1 MTDRTI
7 PTTITYEENCDYKAS
22 TITRDV
28 TLPLQTVEVIATLSN
43 PQYEDRIH
51 ESQYNDFYYNDK
63 VDIIVSIVDNSK
75 SVTTGSVDIYYIED
89 NSFDKTLSNNNKIN
103 NVPLLVNSEG
113 KVYLKYQPH
122 HSGTVIVKYYGEPY
136 YQNNESDPI
145 SIQLKTI
152 PVSVEFT
159 SEQPNLTYIEDDVTL
174 KAKVRDT
181 YNNPVEYGILTFLSY
196 QYHNIESANDGEEK
210 VIGNPVML
218 DENGEGVIYYS
229 PLQLFNKQKL
239 SYYNTD
245 LMTPEEINNAKVLT
259 VTQDNYAQIKK
270 QYVLPND
277 FANKTLPQKMYAT
290 TYDNDVNIVN
300 KSIELIR
307 AVYNYD
313 NNLYG
318 VKWKYY
324 DSHSDW
330 SNIAIL
336 LPGSLTAHAI
346 KLVNDNDRIFAQPLS
361 AKFDNFL
368 HLQENEHCI
377 LKAKLLNIYGEE
389 VDFSNSDD
397 IKVTFHIDGTQV
409 LINSDTSENF
419 ENNYS
424 YIPYHTTI
432 DGVFE
437 TQFYG
442 ETNVFIANITN
453 NLLPGNYTI
462 YASIDAT
469 TYNGG
474 ATLVDKIGFEAD
486 ITNTEYFQAAQSE
499 KFYITVD
506 PQQLNNSKISITLQ
520 QNTVPS
526 NIGINEKINKNTI
539 KANITCPLV
548 NESIFIGK
556 KCYFFVTKQNK
567 QYEATITYVNDKLE
581 ATLPTDISF
590 EKVEDYV
597 IYAYLPSG
605 IYISNDKSV
614 EIPTIYSNTKM
625 ISARYNLVPE
635 ITGIIETQLM
645 YPGSVTFDVVVDNIF
660 NENVPIKVQVKD
672 SNANIIY
679 SYTTNFTKANH
690 THTVTLTS
698 LNAGKYTI
706 NATIT
711 DKNVTTFK
719 TLTISKAS
727 LQQSNDALTNVVTNP
742 HQKINI
748 NISSLGKY
756 INDGDLGTIYTYIK
770 KDSSIISCPNTK
782 QYINNICVVTV
793 DAPIYS
799 TGAYSIRAVYNGDDN
814 FAVLNPAWDINFN
827 AITINGVID
836 FDFDENDN
844 LSISLGYDS
853 LSLSASEE
861 AENTITQ
868 HNGQYII
875 GELAFSNDNNQTLY
889 IPIIFDDTGMVTVS
903 NPLTSTY
910 DWEQYYLAK
919 ITLNPTD
926 SGLINAIKSSNAPAT
941 AIQNYYN
948 NNSQH
953 NYKSIQANNLNV
965 AATKL
970 KEQLNDSGDT
980 VLFTTYGAQTIIG
993 EINGLSSD
1001 KGI

>member
-1 MTDRTI
+1 M
-7 PTTITYEENCDYKAS
+7 
-22 TITRDV
+22 
-28 TLPLQTVEVIATLSN
+28 
-43 PQYEDRIH
+43 
-51 ESQYNDFYYNDK
+51 
-63 VDIIVSIVDNSK
+63 
-75 SVTTGSVDIYYIED
+75 
-89 NSFDKTLSNNNKIN
+89 
-103 NVPLLVNSEG
+103 
-113 KVYLKYQPH
+113 
-122 HSGTVIVKYYGEPY
+122 
-136 YQNNESDPI
+136 
-145 SIQLKTI
+145 
-152 PVSVEFT
+152 
-159 SEQPNLTYIEDDVTL
+159 
-174 KAKVRDT
+174 
-181 YNNPVEYGILTFLSY
+181 
-196 QYHNIESANDGEEK
+196 
-210 VIGNPVML
+210 
-218 DENGEGVIYYS
+218 
-229 PLQLFNKQKL
+229 
-239 SYYNTD
+239 
-245 LMTPEEINNAKVLT
+245 
-259 VTQDNYAQIKK
+259 
-270 QYVLPND
+270 
-277 FANKTLPQKMYAT
+277 
-290 TYDNDVNIVN
+290 
-300 KSIELIR
+300 
-307 AVYNYD
+307 
-313 NNLYG
+313 
-318 VKWKYY
+318 
-324 DSHSDW
+324 
-330 SNIAIL
+330 
-336 LPGSLTAHAI
+336 
-346 KLVNDNDRIFAQPLS
+346 
-361 AKFDNFL
+361 
-368 HLQENEHCI
+368 
-377 LKAKLLNIYGEE
+377 
-389 VDFSNSDD
+389 
-397 IKVTFHIDGTQV
+397 
-409 LINSDTSENF
+409 
-419 ENNYS
+419 
-424 YIPYHTTI
+424 
-432 DGVFE
+432 
-437 TQFYG
+437 
-442 ETNVFIANITN
+442 
-453 NLLPGNYTI
+453 
-462 YASIDAT
+462 
-469 TYNGG
+469 
-474 ATLVDKIGFEAD
+474 
-486 ITNTEYFQAAQSE
+486 
-499 KFYITVD
+499 
-506 PQQLNNSKISITLQ
+506 
-520 QNTVPS
+520 
-526 NIGINEKINKNTI
+526 
-539 KANITCPLV
+539 
-548 NESIFIGK
+548 
-556 KCYFFVTKQNK
+556 
-567 QYEATITYVNDKLE
+567 
-581 ATLPTDISF
+581 
-590 EKVEDYV
+590 
-597 IYAYLPSG
+597 PSG
-605 IYISNDKSV
+605 IYTSNDKSV

-660 NENVPIKVQVKD
+660 NENVPIKIQVKD
-672 SNANIIY
+672 SNTNIIY

-770 KDSSIISCPNTK
+770 KDSSIISCSNTK

-844 LSISLGYDS
+844 LGISLGYDN

-889 IPIIFDDTGMVTVS
+889 IPIIFDDTGVVTVS